1 MKLLSKTWVILA
13 TTALCSLSLKAAPI
27 KHEFLA
33 IDEGLSNL
41 MRVNETNPT
50 KNWLVSINKEH
61 PRDMQLIGNNQLLI
75 SHDHGYSVI
84 DLSNGKIIGDESKYH
99 DVSSVRRL
107 PNGNT
112 LIVGVDFDTQKL
124 NKGTAPIGDE
134 KGKHVIIAEY
144 NTQGTLVKRA
154 AYTGDYARLA
164 RETAQGTYLVACNT
178 EFREGDRDGNWIKTY
193 PVEGFNHAWKAN
205 RLANGNIIMSA
216 GYGLTLKKGSSF
228 MIELDPQGNVVRKF
242 GAKNQVQSDVNPY
255 FYGLFQVLTNGNIVV
270 ANWQGH
276 KAGHNYSG
284 RQIVEFNKNNEIV
297 WSWSD
302 RAFVSSIQAVFVLD
316 GLDTMK
322 FHDERNGIVAPI
334 NSGQN

>member
-1 MKLLSKTWVILA
+1 MKLVSKTYLTLA
-13 TTALCSLSLKAAPI
+13 AFALSTSLLSAAPI

-33 IDEGLSNL
+33 IDEGLSSL
-41 MRVNETNPT
+41 MRVNESNPS

-75 SHDHGYSVI
+75 SHDHGYSII
-84 DLSNGKIIGDESKYH
+84 DIDSGKIVADESKYH

-107 PNGNT
+107 VNGNT
-112 LIVGVDFDTQKL
+112 IIVGVDFDTTKL
-124 NKGTAPIGDE
+124 NKGSSPIGDE
-134 KGKHVIIAEY
+134 KGRHVIIAEF
-144 NTQGTLVKRA
+144 NPQGTLVKRA
-154 AYTGDYARLA
+154 AYVGDYARLA

-193 PVEGFNHAWKAN
+193 PVNGFNHAWKAN
-205 RLANGNIIMSA
+205 RLLNGNIIMSA

-228 MIELDPQGNVVRKF
+228 MIEIDPAGKVVRKF
-242 GAKNQVQSDVNPY
+242 GAKEQVPADVNPY
-255 FYGLFQVLTNGNIVV
+255 FYALFQVLKNGDIVV

-302 RAFVSSIQAVFVLD
+302 RAFVSSIQAVLVLD
-316 GLDTMK
+316 GLDTNQ
-322 FHDERNGIVAPI
+322 FHDERTGLVAPVTAS
-334 NSGQN
+334 NN